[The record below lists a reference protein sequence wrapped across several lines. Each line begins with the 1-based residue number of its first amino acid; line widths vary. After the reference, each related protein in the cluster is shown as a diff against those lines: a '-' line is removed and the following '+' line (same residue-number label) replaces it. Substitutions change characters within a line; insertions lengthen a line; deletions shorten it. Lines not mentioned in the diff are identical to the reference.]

1 MEKNEK
7 LVLDAMKKS
16 GTPMKQ
22 GDIVT
27 ATQLDKSDVSRI
39 INKLKKNGKVHTP
52 KRCFYEPL

>member
-1 MEKNEK
+1 MDKNEK